1 MPSLPSLKCSGCGAC
16 GQICPKAAISMMPND
31 EGFLYPE
38 VDSSLCVECR
48 LCEKICPVLNVKT
61 STDFSE
67 RKAYAAICN
76 DEKIRLESSSGGM
89 FTVLAEKVI
98 AEGGVVFGAEF
109 DSDFSVMHG
118 WTDSVCGLERFRG
131 SKYLQSRTERSF
143 SECRKFLDDGRKVL
157 YTGTP
162 CQIAGLKAFLKKY
175 YENLFTVDVI
185 CHGVP
190 SPALWQKY
198 IKFREKKSAS
208 RIVKTAFRRK
218 NDGWKL
224 FSLSFTFANG
234 SEYRQ
239 ILTKDKYMQ
248 LFLKDNGLR
257 ESCYECSFRG
267 NSRKSDITLAD
278 FWGVENLEKESFDD
292 KGTSLVIVQTEKGK
306 GLVDSIKNSCCIKET
321 DFSQAVK
328 FNPAYFESKKHPK
341 KRNVFFK
348 NFERTEINELYR
360 KFGKDSFLMKTKRF
374 AARCLWHIR
383 NIKNKKEAR

>member
-1 MPSLPSLKCSGCGAC
+1 MPSLPSLKCSGCDAC

-48 LCEKICPVLNVKT
+48 LCEKICPVLNVRS

-67 RKAYAAICN
+67 RKAYAAICS

-98 AEGGVVFGAEF
+98 ADGGVVFGAEF
-109 DSDFSVMHG
+109 DSDFSVRHG
-118 WTDSVCGLERFRG
+118 WTDSVFGLERFRG
-131 SKYLQSRTERSF
+131 SKYLQSRTESSF

-162 CQIAGLKAFLKKY
+162 CQIAGLKAFLKKD

-224 FSLSFTFANG
+224 YSLSFTFANG
-234 SEYRQ
+234 SEYSVNQSKGMWMLSFNKNVMMR
-239 ILTKDKYMQ
+239 
-248 LFLKDNGLR
+248 N
-257 ESCYECSFRG
+257 SCYDCVFKGSEIL
-267 NSRKSDITLAD
+267 SDITIGD
-278 FWGVENLEKESFDD
+278 FWGIQNYIPEKR
-292 KGTSLVIVQTEKGK
+292 
-306 GLVDSIKNSCCIKET
+306 KN
-321 DFSQAVK
+321 
-328 FNPAYFESKKHPK
+328 
-341 KRNVFFK
+341 
-348 NFERTEINELYR
+348 
-360 KFGKDSFLMKTKRF
+360 
-374 AARCLWHIR
+374 
-383 NIKNKKEAR
+383 

>member
-16 GQICPKAAISMMPND
+16 EQICPKSAISMTPND

-38 VDSSLCVECR
+38 VGSSLCVECR

-67 RKAYAAICN
+67 RKAYAAICR

-98 AEGGVVFGAEF
+98 ADGGVVFGAEF
-109 DSDFSVMHG
+109 DSDFSVRHG
-118 WTDSVCGLERFRG
+118 WTDSVFGLERFRG
-131 SKYLQSRTERSF
+131 SKYLQSRTESSF

-162 CQIAGLKAFLKKY
+162 CQIAGLKAFLKKD

-224 FSLSFTFANG
+224 YSLSFTFANG
-234 SEYRQ
+234 SEYSVNQSKGMWMLSFNKNVMMR
-239 ILTKDKYMQ
+239 
-248 LFLKDNGLR
+248 N
-257 ESCYECSFRG
+257 SCYDCVFKGSEIL
-267 NSRKSDITLAD
+267 SDITIGD
-278 FWGVENLEKESFDD
+278 FWGIQNYIPEKDDDKGYSICFLNTDKGEKLFKSVKSSLFVDEIKNYDCKRFNTQLLYSIELQKNRKKFISLCIKESFAVAY
-292 KGTSLVIVQTEKGK
+292 KKYVK
-306 GLVDSIKNSCCIKET
+306 
-321 DFSQAVK
+321 VK
-328 FNPAYFESKKHPK
+328 FPVRVYYACRWFGGKIL
-341 KRNVFFK
+341 RN
-348 NFERTEINELYR
+348 LGLR
-360 KFGKDSFLMKTKRF
+360 K
-374 AARCLWHIR
+374 
-383 NIKNKKEAR
+383 

>member
-16 GQICPKAAISMMPND
+16 EQICPKSAISMTPND

-38 VDSSLCVECR
+38 VGSSLCVECR

-67 RKAYAAICN
+67 RKAYAAICR

-98 AEGGVVFGAEF
+98 ADGGVVFGAEF
-109 DSDFSVMHG
+109 DSDFSVRHG
-118 WTDSVCGLERFRG
+118 WTDSVFGLERFRG
-131 SKYLQSRTERSF
+131 SKYLQSRTESSF

-162 CQIAGLKAFLKKY
+162 CQIAGLKAFLKKD

-234 SEYRQ
+234 SEYSVNQSKGMWMLSFNKNVMMR
-239 ILTKDKYMQ
+239 
-248 LFLKDNGLR
+248 N
-257 ESCYECSFRG
+257 SCYDCVFKGSEIL
-267 NSRKSDITLAD
+267 SDITIGD
-278 FWGVENLEKESFDD
+278 FWGIQNYIPEKDDDKGYSICFLNTDKGEKLFKSVKSSLFVDEIKNYDCKRFNTQLLYSIELQKNRKKFISLCIKESFAVAY
-292 KGTSLVIVQTEKGK
+292 KKYVK
-306 GLVDSIKNSCCIKET
+306 
-321 DFSQAVK
+321 VK
-328 FNPAYFESKKHPK
+328 FPVRVYYACRWFGGKIL
-341 KRNVFFK
+341 RN
-348 NFERTEINELYR
+348 LGLR
-360 KFGKDSFLMKTKRF
+360 K
-374 AARCLWHIR
+374 
-383 NIKNKKEAR
+383 

>member
-1 MPSLPSLKCSGCGAC
+1 MPSLPYEKCSGCGAC
-16 GQICPKAAISMMPND
+16 VQICNKSAISMIAND
-31 EGFLYPE
+31 EGFLYPK

-48 LCEKICPVLNVKT
+48 LCEKTCPVLNAKT
-61 STDFSE
+61 STGFSE
-67 RKAYAAICN
+67 RKAYAAICS

-131 SKYLQSRTERSF
+131 SKYLQSRTESSF
-143 SECRKFLDDGRKVL
+143 LDCRKFLDDGRKVL

-162 CQIAGLKAFLKKY
+162 CQIVGLKAFLKKD

-224 FSLSFTFANG
+224 YSLSFTFANG
-234 SEYRQ
+234 SEYSVNQSKGMWMLSFNKNVMMR
-239 ILTKDKYMQ
+239 
-248 LFLKDNGLR
+248 N
-257 ESCYECSFRG
+257 SCYDCVFKGS
-267 NSRKSDITLAD
+267 KILSDITIGD
-278 FWGVENLEKESFDD
+278 FWGIQNYIPEKDDD
-292 KGTSLVIVQTEKGK
+292 KGYSICFLNTDKGK
-306 GLVDSIKNSCCIKET
+306 KLFKSVKSSLFVDEIKNYDCKRFNTQLLYSLKLPKNRKKFISICLKKGF
-321 DFSQAVK
+321 DVAYKKYVKVK
-328 FNPAYFESKKHPK
+328 FPVRVYYACRRFGGKIL
-341 KRNVFFK
+341 R
-348 NFERTEINELYR
+348 RLGLR
-360 KFGKDSFLMKTKRF
+360 K
-374 AARCLWHIR
+374 
-383 NIKNKKEAR
+383 

>member
-16 GQICPKAAISMMPND
+16 GQICPKSAISMTPSD

-67 RKAYAAICN
+67 RKAYAAICR

-98 AEGGVVFGAEF
+98 ADGGVVFGAEF
-109 DSDFSVMHG
+109 DSDFSVRHG
-118 WTDSVCGLERFRG
+118 WTDSVFGLERFRG
-131 SKYLQSRTERSF
+131 SKYLQSRTESSF

-162 CQIAGLKAFLKKY
+162 CQIAGLKAFLKKD

-224 FSLSFTFANG
+224 YSLSFTFANG
-234 SEYRQ
+234 SEYSVNQSKGMWMLSFNKNVMMR
-239 ILTKDKYMQ
+239 
-248 LFLKDNGLR
+248 N
-257 ESCYECSFRG
+257 SCYDCVFKGSEIL
-267 NSRKSDITLAD
+267 SDITIGD
-278 FWGVENLEKESFDD
+278 FWGIQNYIPEKDDDKGYSICFLNTDKGEKLFKSVKSSLFVDEIKNYDCKRFNTQLLYSIELQKNRKKFISLCIKESFAVAY
-292 KGTSLVIVQTEKGK
+292 KKYVK
-306 GLVDSIKNSCCIKET
+306 
-321 DFSQAVK
+321 VK
-328 FNPAYFESKKHPK
+328 FPVRVYYACRWFGGKIL
-341 KRNVFFK
+341 RN
-348 NFERTEINELYR
+348 LGLR
-360 KFGKDSFLMKTKRF
+360 K
-374 AARCLWHIR
+374 
-383 NIKNKKEAR
+383 